1 MSLSAKNDPDHSL
14 NTLTDVVRLLGDT
27 RHDVK
32 NLDSKVEKGFKH
44 SDEQHA
50 ETHKRFDR
58 QDKEIAGLKA
68 DNVQLK
74 ADNTEIKEMLKALLS
89 R

>member
-1 MSLSAKNDPDHSL
+1 MSLSAKNDSEHSL

-32 NLDSKVEKGFKH
+32 QVQEHQSEHD
-44 SDEQHA
+44 
-50 ETHKRFDR
+50 KRFDLLEHKVDANQQENR
-58 QDKEIAGLKA
+58 ERFSEHDKRFDQQDK
-68 DNVQLK
+68 DN
-74 ADNTEIKEMLKALLS
+74 AEIKEMLKALLS